1 MINLTLSSIH
11 IDEFGG
17 TLIESLCGH
26 PSLERLQIGFSRL
39 GNIGYCA
46 LGKVL
51 KHSASK
57 LKDLCIRQ
65 DQLDD
70 QAMHSLSDALMG
82 INKLQKLC
90 LDGNRNITSVG
101 WQAFSTVLRHPNC
114 NLATLDLTG
123 NSLNDEG
130 ADVLGSALIGSAVKD
145 LNLSANE
152 SISSRG
158 WQTLLNQLSHTSIEK
173 LDCRIN
179 KIDDDG
185 LAVLVSII
193 TLNSIH
199 ICNNRPI
206 TPAGWRSFFNSLQSR
221 GAQLVQL
228 DISHNKVGDVGVAA
242 LGRFLNTSSNTLGT
256 LNMHGISGSRRD
268 ESDRI
273 ITSQGWVALFTS
285 LHGSNLDLVKLHLG
299 NNNIDDE
306 GMQLLIPL
314 LSRMSSLKHLTLN
327 GNRRVTP
334 AGWQAC
340 TQLLQSPNFALERL
354 DLAQNNINDNTLI
367 PLTSA
372 LVNNKTLQQ
381 LDLYDCL
388 DDDENESII
397 EDDDSDDEDDNER
410 ISKRGL
416 EAVSTLLCNKSS
428 ILDTYNSNHILHD
441 LDCDPSCSSLNEDLK
456 LPGELS
462 SYLELNKNKDKVE
475 VARQKILQTH
485 FSTEDNDTSSMQE
498 LLDMELEV
506 MPAVITWIG
515 RPTHDDWKGKNV
527 SGLSTMFSLL
537 RRVPDLFDSSPQ
549 KKNPFAGKRKRE
561 MSI

>member
-1 MINLTLSSIH
+1 
-11 IDEFGG
+11 
-17 TLIESLCGH
+17 
-26 PSLERLQIGFSRL
+26 LQIGFSRL

-90 LDGNRNITSVG
+90 LNGNRNITSVG
-101 WQAFSTVLRHPNC
+101 WQAFSIVLRHPNC
-114 NLATLDLTG
+114 NLTTLDLTG
-123 NSLNDEG
+123 NSLNDDA
-130 ADVLGSALIGSAVKD
+130 ADILGSALSGSEVKD

-158 WQTLLNQLSHTSIEK
+158 CQTLLNQLSHTSIEK

-185 LAVLVSII
+185 IALLASIG
-193 TLNSIH
+193 TLKSLD
-199 ICNNRPI
+199 ICNNRSI
-206 TPAGWRSFFNSLQSR
+206 TPTGWRSFFNSLQSR
-221 GAQLVQL
+221 EAQLVKL
-228 DISHNKVGDVGVAA
+228 GISHNKVGDVGVAA
-242 LGRFLNTSSNTLGT
+242 LGRFLNTSSNTMGT

-299 NNNIDDE
+299 KNNIDDE
-306 GMQLLIPL
+306 GMQLLVPL
-314 LSRMSSLKHLTLN
+314 VSRMSSLKHLTLN
-327 GNRRVTP
+327 DNRRVTP

-367 PLTSA
+367 PFTSA

-388 DDDENESII
+388 DDNENESII

-416 EAVSTLLCNKSS
+416 EAVSTLLCNKTS

-441 LDCDPSCSSLNEDLK
+441 LDCDPSCSSLNDDLK
-456 LPGELS
+456 LPDDLS
-462 SYLELNKNKDKVE
+462 SYLELNKNKDKSE

-485 FSTEDNDTSSMQE
+485 FSSEDDDTRKMQE
-498 LLDMELEV
+498 LLDVELQM
-506 MPAVITWIG
+506 MPAAIAWIV
-515 RPTHDDWKGKNV
+515 RPLPIGWEGKQV
-527 SGLSTMFSLL
+527 SGLSLL
-537 RRVPDLFDSSPQ
+537 YNLTRRLPDLFDSNTVQ
-549 KKNPFAGKRKRE
+549 KKKSTAKRKRGVSS